1 MSPVTG
7 HPSSGVVT
15 ATGSIVSRGW
25 VGAMNWFMM
34 TLTSASLHVGM
45 LVPPMIKAVLSRDET
60 SKDDADADA
69 GTTVAIATRTATQI
83 DTVIRVATAKAPTR
97 PTHLR

>member
-1 MSPVTG
+1 
-7 HPSSGVVT
+7 
-15 ATGSIVSRGW
+15 
-25 VGAMNWFMM
+25 
-34 TLTSASLHVGM
+34 
-45 LVPPMIKAVLSRDET
+45 MIKAVLSRDET